1 MQICSTTFNSLLLL
15 NLFKSHLIVVKK
27 QCSAFYLKIFL
38 SISEALRRYV
48 DEPDFLSAN
57 A

>member
-1 MQICSTTFNSLLLL
+1 MLNSLSLL
-15 NLFKSHLIVVKK
+15 NLFKSLLIVAKK

-48 DEPDFLSAN
+48 NEPDIFSSN